1 MDATQ
6 PDVGLGHKRKAC
18 HIYMDKKNLPIILD
32 FSFKLSLVKF
42 EGTNI
47 VFFFQQICMFERKKY
62 WSKNVRSIIFN
73 IHIIN

>member
-42 EGTNI
+42 EGTN
-47 VFFFQQICMFERKKY
+47 
-62 WSKNVRSIIFN
+62 VRSALKPTN
-73 IHIIN
+73 KRQHSVGRHS